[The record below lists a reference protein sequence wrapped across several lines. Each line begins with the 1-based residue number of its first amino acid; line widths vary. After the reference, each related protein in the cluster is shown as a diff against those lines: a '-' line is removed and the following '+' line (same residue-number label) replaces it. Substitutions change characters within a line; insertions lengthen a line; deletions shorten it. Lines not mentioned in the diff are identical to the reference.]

1 MHCLL
6 ACLLVSMLLLE
17 ARAQAPQSSE
27 QALPRREPIPESP
40 VVEESSG
47 KASAKPVAQQT
58 NESVPVGSPPD
69 ATPPRLRQR
78 PEDVT
83 ALLGLFARMPG
94 LEATYAEEK
103 HLALLAAPLQSSGR
117 ICFLPPGHLIRQVES
132 PEPTMLRI
140 TPNELVVQDR
150 DRKESV
156 DLRRSESLRQ
166 FITSLVQVFA
176 GDQKSL
182 QKAFTVVYA
191 LDAKSERTWSLE
203 LTPKGAQLQRMMQR
217 LALRGEGEAVTSI
230 EVLDPNGDRTMTTIL
245 TANVAR
251 RFDADEKKRLFGIE
265 PP

>member
-6 ACLLVSMLLLE
+6 ACLLASLLLVE
-17 ARAQAPQSSE
+17 ARGQEPPPNERAS
-27 QALPRREPIPESP
+27 PRREPIPQAP

-47 KASAKPVAQQT
+47 QESPKSVAKKEGEPV
-58 NESVPVGSPPD
+58 SVGSAPD
-69 ATPPRLRQR
+69 ATPPRLRPR
-78 PEDVT
+78 PEDAT

-94 LEATYAEEK
+94 LEATYTEEK

-182 QKAFTVVYA
+182 QRAFTIVYA
-191 LDAKSERTWSLE
+191 LDAKSERMWSLE

-230 EVLDPNGDRTMTTIL
+230 EVLDPNGDRTTTTIL
-245 TANVAR
+245 TADVAR